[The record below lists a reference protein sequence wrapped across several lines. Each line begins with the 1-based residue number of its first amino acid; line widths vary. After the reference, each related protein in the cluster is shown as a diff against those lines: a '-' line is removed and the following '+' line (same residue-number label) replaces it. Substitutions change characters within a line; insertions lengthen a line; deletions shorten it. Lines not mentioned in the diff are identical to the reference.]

1 MTSEHLRIVPA
12 SSVSLEE
19 YAEAFTAGFAGY
31 YMPLTLDAARLARKV
46 RVEQC
51 DLQHSLIA
59 YDGDRHA
66 GAAVL
71 SIRGYEG
78 WVGGFGVVPELRGCG
93 VGRLLMEALLE
104 SAREAR
110 LRRLSLE
117 VLMQNVA
124 ARRLY
129 AAVGMHVTRE
139 MLVLERDAAEGTGPS
154 ARASVALEDAPRA
167 ELLSH
172 FKRLHHIAP
181 AWQRDLPT
189 HLSGRARGLRLGE
202 RESPRAYAL
211 VSPEPVD
218 GYTYLTDLAA
228 ADADAARELSA
239 GLACVEGA
247 LRVINEP
254 SESLFVAPL
263 VEHGFAV
270 SYRQHEMAIEL

>member
-1 MTSEHLRIVPA
+1 VPA

-19 YAEAFTAGFAGY
+19 YAEAFMAGFAGY
-31 YMPLTLDAARLARKV
+31 YMPLMLDAARFARKV

-51 DLQHSLIA
+51 DLQYSLIA

-78 WVGGFGVVPELRGCG
+78 WVGGFGVVPELRGRG
-93 VGRLLMEALLE
+93 VGRLLIEALFE
-104 SAREAR
+104 SARAAR

-117 VLMQNVA
+117 VLLQNVA

-129 AAVGMHVTRE
+129 EAVGMHVVRE
-139 MLVLERDAAEGTGPS
+139 MLVLERGAAEEGVPS
-154 ARASVALEDAPRA
+154 ALEGGVLEEAPRA

-172 FKRLHHIAP
+172 FTRLHPIAP

-189 HLSGRARGLRLGE
+189 LLTGRSRGLRLGD

-211 VSPEPVD
+211 LSEVID

-228 ADADAARELSA
+228 EDADAARELSA
-239 GLACVEGA
+239 GLAYVGGA

-254 SESLFVAPL
+254 EQSLFVAPL
-263 VEHGFAV
+263 IEQGFVA

>member
-1 MTSEHLRIVPA
+1 LTSERLRFVPA

-19 YAEAFTAGFAGY
+19 YAEAFMAGFAGY
-31 YMPLTLDAARLARKV
+31 YMPLMLDAARFARKV

-51 DLQHSLIA
+51 DLQYSLIA

-78 WVGGFGVVPELRGCG
+78 WVGGFGVVPELRGRG
-93 VGRLLMEALLE
+93 VGRLLIEALFE
-104 SAREAR
+104 SARAAR

-117 VLMQNVA
+117 VLLQNVA

-129 AAVGMHVTRE
+129 EAVGMHVVRE
-139 MLVLERDAAEGTGPS
+139 MLVLERGAAEEGVPS
-154 ARASVALEDAPRA
+154 ALEGGVLEEAPRA

-172 FKRLHHIAP
+172 FTRLHPIAP

-189 HLSGRARGLRLGE
+189 LLTGRSRGLRLGD

-211 VSPEPVD
+211 LSEVID

-228 ADADAARELSA
+228 EDADAARELSA
-239 GLACVEGA
+239 GLAYVGGA

-254 SESLFVAPL
+254 EQSLFVAPL
-263 VEHGFAV
+263 IEQGFVA

>member
-78 WVGGFGVVPELRGCG
+78 WVGGFGVVPELRGRG

-117 VLMQNVA
+117 VLLQNEA

-139 MLVLERDAAEGTGPS
+139 MLVLERAAEDAGPP
-154 ARASVALEDAPRA
+154 ARVGSALEEAPRA

-189 HLSGRARGLRLGE
+189 HLAGRSRGLRLGE

-218 GYTYLTDLAA
+218 GYTYITDLAA
-228 ADADAARELSA
+228 TDADAARELSA
-239 GLACVEGA
+239 GLARVEGA

-263 VEHGFAV
+263 IEHGFAV

>member
-1 MTSEHLRIVPA
+1 LTSERLRFVPA
-12 SSVSLEE
+12 SLVSLEE
-19 YAEAFTAGFAGY
+19 YAEAFTAGFSGY

-59 YDGDRHA
+59 YEGDRHA

-71 SIRGYEG
+71 AIRGYEG
-78 WVGGFGVVPELRGCG
+78 WVGGFGVVPELRGQG

-104 SAREAR
+104 SARAAR

-117 VLMQNVA
+117 VLSQNVA

-129 AAVGMHVTRE
+129 EAVGMRTARE
-139 MLVLERDAAEGTGPS
+139 MLVLERGTVGDAGPP
-154 ARASVALEDAPRA
+154 ALEGRALEEAPRE

-172 FKRLHHIAP
+172 FVRLHPIAP

-189 HLSGRARGLRLGE
+189 HLAGRSRGLRLGE

-239 GLACVEGA
+239 GLACVGGA

-254 SESLFVAPL
+254 EQSLFVAPL
-263 VEHGFAV
+263 LERGFEE
-270 SYRQHEMAIEL
+270 SMRQHEMLIEL